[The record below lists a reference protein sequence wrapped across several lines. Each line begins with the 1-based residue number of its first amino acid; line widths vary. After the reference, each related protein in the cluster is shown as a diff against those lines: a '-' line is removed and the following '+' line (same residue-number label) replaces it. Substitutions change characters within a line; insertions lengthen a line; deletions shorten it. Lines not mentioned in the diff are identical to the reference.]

1 MRAFIRTEYGSP
13 DVLELIDVPIPTPG
27 AGEVLVRVVASSVN
41 MADVDYLLGRPSIAR
56 LGTGLRR
63 PRNPRLGLDVAGE
76 VEAVGANVT
85 HFGAGDEVFGDLT
98 AYGFGGFAEFACAPE
113 AAFALKPPNMTF
125 EEAAAV
131 PQAAVMAIQGICGKR
146 PIRKGDQV
154 LINGAGGN
162 IGPYAV
168 QIAKALGAEVTAV
181 DGINKLEM
189 LRRIGADHVID
200 YRTVDYTEN
209 GLRYDRIFD
218 IAALHSILASR
229 RSLNRNGI
237 YVMVPGTIPG
247 LFRAMFIAPL
257 ISMFGSRKMSMLAW
271 KPFRPEDVAS
281 LKELIASGDL
291 KSIID
296 RTFPFSRIPEALE
309 YQQHGH
315 PQGKITIQ
323 L

>member
-1 MRAFIRTEYGSP
+1 MRAFIRTGYGSS
-13 DVLELIDVPIPTPG
+13 DILKLSDVPTPVPE
-27 AGEVLVRVVASSVN
+27 AGEVLVKVLASSVN
-41 MADVDYLLGRPSIAR
+41 MADVDYLLGRPTIAR

-63 PRNPRLGLDVAGE
+63 PRNSRLGLDIAGE
-76 VEAVGANVT
+76 VEGVGSNVT
-85 HFGAGDEVFGDLT
+85 HFGTGDEVFGDLT
-98 AYGFGGFAEFACAPE
+98 AYGFGGFAEYVCAPE

-131 PQAAVMAIQGICGKR
+131 PQAAIMALQGLRSKQ
-146 PIRKGDQV
+146 PIRPGDRV

-162 IGPYAV
+162 IGPFAV
-168 QIAKALGAEVTAV
+168 QIAKSLGAEVTAV
-181 DGINKLEM
+181 DSMKKLEM

-200 YRTVDYTEN
+200 YRAVDYTEN

-218 IAALHSILASR
+218 IAAFGSILASR
-229 RSLNRNGI
+229 RSLTRNGV

-247 LFRAMFIAPL
+247 LFQAMFLAPL
-257 ISMFGSRKMSMLAW
+257 ISILGGRKMSMLAW
-271 KPFRPEDVAS
+271 KPFRQEDVAF

-323 L
+323 M